1 MKKLLV
7 VEDEDVIL
15 KALKR
20 LLERNHYSIQTAT
33 TVEEALQAEPQSFDL
48 ILADLRLP
56 GAEGTA
62 IIPSAGAVPVVIMT
76 SHASVRSAV
85 DAMRSGAMD
94 YIAKPF
100 DHDELLMVIER
111 ALLQN
116 MLQAQNQSLKL
127 ELIRNQITSD
137 TFESP
142 AISRLLKQQDP
153 SLDSHKFQHFYGE
166 RGTERE
172 SLARA
177 MHERSERQDAP
188 FVVADIGAGI
198 SDTNAVQLFGPDDA
212 SRSEGV
218 LPPGG
223 LVQAAQNGCLVL
235 RHPELLAHNIQE
247 RLSSRIDHP

>member
-62 IIPSAGAVPVVIMT
+62 IIPSAGA
-76 SHASVRSAV
+76 HASVRSAV

-247 RLSSRIDHP
+247 RLSDALTKRVLPFAA